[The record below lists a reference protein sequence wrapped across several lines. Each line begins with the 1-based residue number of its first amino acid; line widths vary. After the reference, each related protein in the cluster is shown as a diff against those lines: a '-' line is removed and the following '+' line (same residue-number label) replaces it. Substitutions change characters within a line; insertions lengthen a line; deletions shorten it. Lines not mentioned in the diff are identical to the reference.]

1 VIPRYQ
7 LPAYSPLSAGAI
19 QRAIVHGFGAA
30 MNGHASLA
38 AALERE
44 YSADQ
49 AILLGSGTAALRV
62 AIRLAMRRVGHTA
75 VALPAFTCFAVA
87 AAAVGER
94 ARLRFYDLEPG
105 TLAPDLESLERVLE
119 RGTRIAVIT
128 PQYGFPVDWDAIA
141 DLVARYGAIAVED
154 AAQGDHATW
163 RGRPLGSLGAIS
175 VLSFGRGKGWTGG
188 RGGALLVRDQGP
200 WDGLSE
206 VLLEL
211 SDGSRRRGA
220 ELRVVGGLAAQWA
233 LGRPA
238 CYAIPRAVPWLRL
251 GETVYRDAGTPQPM
265 THAASACLA
274 ATRSAA
280 AREAAIRRATAA
292 ALIVA
297 IGAGSAVRPVRPLP
311 GATPG
316 YLRLPLRLVHGL
328 AGFPHPAAA
337 VRLGLAPSYPSVLAA
352 IPQVRPLVDDPTPC
366 WPGADELVRTLWTAP
381 THSQLTDGERARLA
395 AALQAYEQR
404 VVLEDMERE

>member
-1 VIPRYQ
+1 VIPRHQ
-7 LPAYSPLSAGAI
+7 LPAYSPLSAGSI
-19 QRAIVHGFGAA
+19 QHAIVQGLGAG

-49 AILLGSGTAALRV
+49 AILLGSGTEALRV
-62 AIRLAMRRVGHTA
+62 AIRLAMRRVGDTA
-75 VALPAFTCFAVA
+75 VALPAFTCFSVG

-94 ARLRFYDLEPG
+94 ARLRFYDLEPS

-141 DLVARYGAIAVED
+141 DLAGRYGAIAVED

-163 RGRPLGSLGAIS
+163 HGRPLGSLGAIS

-188 RGGALLVRDQGP
+188 SGGALLVRDQAP
-200 WDGLSE
+200 WDGLSDILAE
-206 VLLEL
+206 V
-211 SDGSRRRGA
+211 SDGRRRRRA
-220 ELRVVGGLAAQWA
+220 ELRVVGALAAQWV

-238 CYAIPRAVPWLRL
+238 CYAIPQAIPWLHL
-251 GETVYRDAGTPQPM
+251 GETVYRDVGTPQPM
-265 THAASACLA
+265 TRAASACLA
-274 ATRSAA
+274 STRSAT

-292 ALIVA
+292 TLIVA
-297 IGAGSAVRPVRPLP
+297 IGAGLSVRPVRLLP

-328 AGFPHPAAA
+328 AGFPHPVAAL
-337 VRLGLAPSYPSVLAA
+337 RLGLAPSYPSVLAA
-352 IPQVRPLVDDPTPC
+352 IPQVRPLVDDRTPC
-366 WPGADELVRTLWTAP
+366 WPGAEELVHTLWTAP
-381 THSQLTDGERARLA
+381 THSQLTDDERVRLA

-404 VVLEDMERE
+404 A